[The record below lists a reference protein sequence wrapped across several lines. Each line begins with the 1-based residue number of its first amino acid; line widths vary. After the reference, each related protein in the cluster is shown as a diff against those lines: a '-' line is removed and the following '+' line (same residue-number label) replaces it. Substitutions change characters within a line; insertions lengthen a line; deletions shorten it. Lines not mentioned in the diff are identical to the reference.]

1 MILSNFHLNL
11 GQAQELEIAIGE
23 LRTISKL
30 ELKILE
36 KEESTFT
43 IQIKQVEL
51 TETGCIFNQK
61 ELVEKAAK
69 VFGQIEGY
77 SFKYIPVTYSI
88 DFNHVNLEWINT
100 QMTELGL
107 KNSDISRQTGIDKA
121 TLSLLFTGRKNL
133 NLIHWALF
141 YFYFENCRVSRKV
154 RGNEVNCMP

>member
-1 MILSNFHLNL
+1 MILSHFKLNPD
-11 GQAQELEIAIGE
+11 QAQELEIAFGE

-51 TETGCIFNQK
+51 TEMGRIFNQK
-61 ELVEKAAK
+61 ELVEKASK
-69 VFGQIEGY
+69 IFSQIEVY
-77 SFKYIPVTYSI
+77 TFKYIPVTYSI
-88 DFNHVNLEWINT
+88 DFNHMNIEWINT

-133 NLIHWALF
+133 NLIHKAMF
-141 YFYFENCRVSRKV
+141 YFYFENYRICRKCRDGDSI
-154 RGNEVNCMP
+154 